1 MKHTIQ
7 KIALSLNFLYSIQ
20 PGNVSYVRKGY
31 KGLYEKNEKCNVVSV
46 VFLIFEWLC

>member
-7 KIALSLNFLYSIQ
+7 KIALPLKFLYSVQ
-20 PGNVSYVRKGY
+20 SGNVSYVRKGY

-46 VFLIFEWLC
+46 MFLIFEWLC